1 MAHNAEE
8 GNSNLRMIL
17 GLTAHLS
24 VFAMFAAF
32 LPLGGRALWLLI
44 LPPIALLII
53 GAVVATR
60 RQTDPN
66 PGGQ

>member
-1 MAHNAEE
+1 MSQSAAE
-8 GNSNLRMIL
+8 GNSNLKMIL

-32 LPLGGRALWLLI
+32 LPLDGRALWFLI
-44 LPPIALLII
+44 LPPIALLVI

-60 RQTDPN
+60 AQSDPN